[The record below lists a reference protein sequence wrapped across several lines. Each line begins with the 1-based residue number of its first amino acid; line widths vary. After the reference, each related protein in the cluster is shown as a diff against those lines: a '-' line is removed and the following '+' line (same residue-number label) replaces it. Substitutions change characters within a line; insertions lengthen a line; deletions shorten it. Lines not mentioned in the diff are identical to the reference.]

1 MNLYLAVITTV
12 LVISQIIRVS
22 QNHIQLRRQR
32 IVFEKQLKELAD
44 MELTERDFET
54 QRKAYRLLVEYL
66 EHRVQF
72 NEVAEEIDFDF
83 AAEDD
88 L

>member
-1 MNLYLAVITTV
+1 MNTYLVIITTALVIT
-12 LVISQIIRVS
+12 QIIRVA

-44 MELTERDFET
+44 MELTEKDFEV
-54 QRKAYRLLVEYL
+54 QRKAYRLMVEYL

-72 NEVAEEIDFDF
+72 KECEEDG
-83 AAEDD
+83 
-88 L
+88 

>member
-1 MNLYLAVITTV
+1 MNTYLTIMVTALAFTQIMRVI
-12 LVISQIIRVS
+12 
-22 QNHIQLRRQR
+22 QNFVQLRRQR

-44 MELTERDFET
+44 MELTERDFEI

-88 L
+88 

>member
-1 MNLYLAVITTV
+1 MNTYLTIMVTALAFTQIMRVI
-12 LVISQIIRVS
+12 
-22 QNHIQLRRQR
+22 QNFVQLRRQR